1 MILTVQGPTLVNL
14 RRIRI
19 RCFHDVTKE
28 CRRQLGDAITEA
40 RMIDPS
46 CHEKCA
52 DNAEAATEMR

>member
-1 MILTVQGPTLVNL
+1 MDLTVLGPTLMQL

-19 RCFHDVTKE
+19 RCVHDVTKE
-28 CRRQLGDAITEA
+28 CRVQFGDTITEA
-40 RMIDPS
+40 RMIHPP